1 MDAPTDA
8 GRPSA
13 AQDTRAAV
21 ALARSAVYRF
31 LSLAFFPPAEDLDAL
46 RAEGAALGRALGGLR
61 DAVDGG
67 GVTVDG
73 GGVTAEDLLRVL
85 QDADGA
91 ALRAGYHH
99 VFGHQASGDCPLYET
114 PYVAAEIFQQ
124 AQHLA
129 DIAGFYRAFGLE
141 AAEDAG
147 ERVDH
152 ISLELEFMGALAYR
166 EAYALAHHGPA
177 EVALLQEA
185 QRAFLRDH
193 LARWV
198 PLLARQVGRRAE
210 GFYRHLADLAAAWVA
225 REAAAFGLPAE
236 DAAGVTLPDAG
247 VTLPAEDLP
256 VRAAACTEERC
267 PLDDLP

>member
-1 MDAPTDA
+1 MDA
-8 GRPSA
+8 GRPSPVQDA
-13 AQDTRAAV
+13 AGAAV

-31 LSLAFFPPAEDLDAL
+31 LSLAFCPPAEDLSAL
-46 RAEGAALGRALGGLR
+46 RAEGAALGQALDGLR
-61 DAVDGG
+61 DASDGG
-67 GVTVDG
+67 GVA
-73 GGVTAEDLLRVL
+73 AEDLLRVL

-99 VFGHQASGDCPLYET
+99 VFGHQASADCPLYET

-147 ERVDH
+147 ERADH
-152 ISLELEFMGALAYR
+152 IGLELEFMGALAYR
-166 EAYALAHHGPA
+166 EAYALVHHGPA
-177 EVALLQEA
+177 EVALLREA

-198 PLLARQVGRRAE
+198 PLLARQVGRRTE
-210 GFYRHLADLAAAWVA
+210 GFYRHLADLAAAWVT
-225 REAAAFGLPAE
+225 REAAAFGLPPAE
-236 DAAGVTLPDAG
+236 GAGVTLAAAG
-247 VTLPAEDLP
+247 VALPAEDP
-256 VRAAACTEERC
+256 QAQAAAACTAERC
-267 PLDDLP
+267 PLDGLL